1 MDIDSLE
8 NQLATAISSIQ
19 LEQET
24 LNLPSPRENI
34 RKNQNQSPANKLTAS
49 SKSSSLT
56 GSTSGV
62 YQSSVS
68 DVVST
73 YSLVKNKGVS
83 IESDTKNNKL
93 INFMI
98 FD

>member
-19 LEQET
+19 LEKT
-24 LNLPSPRENI
+24 TANNSNLESSPRDSIKVNNSLI
-34 RKNQNQSPANKLTAS
+34 SPGTTTSKLITS
-49 SKSSSLT
+49 NSKSSSLT

-73 YSLVKNKGVS
+73 YSLV
-83 IESDTKNNKL
+83 IRE
-93 INFMI
+93 
-98 FD
+98 

>member
-19 LEQET
+19 LAKHESSH
-24 LNLPSPRENI
+24 NLSPRDLNEKI
-34 RKNQNQSPANKLTAS
+34 IISRKNQASPASKVTS

-73 YSLVKNKGVS
+73 YSLVIRENK
-83 IESDTKNNKL
+83 
-93 INFMI
+93 
-98 FD
+98 